1 MNSAAFAHP
10 AGFPSIA
17 SWVPSAFDIRDRH
30 IGIAVALS
38 VLVHGMV
45 LGWMPG
51 RNGPA
56 SEVPLPLQVR
66 LTVPEPRPET
76 AAVLPAPTFAPSVA
90 QAPVASR
97 REDLPAQRSPVPLIT
112 RAVAEAAPD
121 AVLPRTSEPVAV
133 AASEALRANPAPIA
147 TRAAVS
153 APALEPGALTAYGR
167 ELAGAVATRQR
178 YPRVALVRQWQG
190 TAVLQLELAADGR
203 LLGVH
208 VLSSSGHE
216 TLDRQALEMVREAVP
231 LPPLPA
237 ALAGRAL
244 TVDVPVVFRIA
255 S

>member
-17 SWVPSAFDIRDRH
+17 SLVPSAFDMRDRR

-56 SEVPLPLQVR
+56 SELPLPLQVR
-66 LTVPEPRPET
+66 LTVPEPRPDT
-76 AAVLPAPTFAPSVA
+76 AVVLPAPTFAARPAV
-90 QAPVASR
+90 SR
-97 REDLPAQRSPVPLIT
+97 REDRPMQRNPVPLLNT
-112 RAVAEAAPD
+112 AVAAAVPEAVPLRA
-121 AVLPRTSEPVAV
+121 SEPVAT
-133 AASEALRANPAPIA
+133 AASEPARANPAPIA
-147 TRAAVS
+147 TRSAVS
-153 APALEPGALTAYGR
+153 APALEAGVLTAYGR

-203 LLGVH
+203 LLAVH